1 MINDHKTILKQL
13 HNLGMTRGLSL
24 PGVSGNHHKQRIK
37 VLSDLE
43 GQNFDKAY
51 ISKMLYDHQRSYSSF
66 KKAATSAQ
74 DGEIRSFALKNEPV
88 LKMHLEEAKRIENLL
103 N

>member
-13 HNLGMTRGLSL
+13 HNLGMTRSLSL
-24 PGVSGNHHKQRIK
+24 PGASSNQHKQRIR

-51 ISKMLYDHQRSYSSF
+51 IRKMVYNHQKNYTSF
-66 KKAATSAQ
+66 KKAAISAQ

-88 LKMHLEEAKRIENLL
+88 LKMHLEEAKRIEKLL